1 MDIKE
6 LQRSIAPQILALEN
20 HSLYKKIDNIEKL
33 KFFMERHVYAVFD
46 FMSLAKAL
54 QNEFAPIQTI
64 WLPPKDPQL
73 SRFVNEIILAEESD
87 ECNGETYSHFEM
99 YLKAMNEVNADSDLV
114 SHFINCVRGEGV
126 NCALTKCEIP
136 SSAKEFS
143 QYTFD
148 LVSNGQIHEI
158 ASSFCFGR
166 EKVIPLMFEKILQKI
181 NIKPSDA
188 PLFHTYLNRHI
199 EIDGDSHG
207 PMALK
212 IIESLCGNNLQ
223 HWEEAKH
230 SAIIALDK
238 RLKFWDM
245 VSEEL

>member
-1 MDIKE
+1 MNITK
-6 LQRSIAPQILALEN
+6 LQSSIAPQIFALEN
-20 HSLYKKIDNIEKL
+20 HSIYKKIDNIEKL

-54 QNEFAPIQTI
+54 QNEFAPIETI
-64 WLPPKDPQL
+64 WLPPKNSQL

-87 ECNGETYSHFEM
+87 QCNGETFSHFEM
-99 YLKAMNEVNADSDLV
+99 YLKAMNEVNADTDMISQFLSNV
-114 SHFINCVRGEGV
+114 RAEGINFALA
-126 NCALTKCEIP
+126 NCNIP
-136 SSAKEFS
+136 NSAKSFS

-148 LVSNGQIHEI
+148 LVTHGKIHEI

-181 NIKPSDA
+181 NLKPSDA
-188 PLFHTYLNRHI
+188 PLFHLYLNRHI

-212 IIESLCGNNLQ
+212 IIDSLCGSNLQ
-223 HWEEAKH
+223 SWEEAKD
-230 SAIIALDK
+230 SAIKALDK
-238 RLKFWDM
+238 RLKFWDL
-245 VSEEL
+245 VSDEL